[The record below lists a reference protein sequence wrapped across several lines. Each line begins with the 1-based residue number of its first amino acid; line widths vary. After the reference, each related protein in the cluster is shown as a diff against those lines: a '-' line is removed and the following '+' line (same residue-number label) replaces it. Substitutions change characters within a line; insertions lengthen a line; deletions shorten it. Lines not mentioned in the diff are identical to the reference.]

1 MSAGTE
7 TAATK
12 GFVRAAKGWLV
23 LLSPINR
30 NMNRKNQTRT
40 NGGKSPE
47 QILRSLGITRD
58 AVQRAATEMHAKSVG
73 ATPLARRLLANA
85 RMY

>member
-12 GFVRAAKGWLV
+12 GFVRAAKGWLAS
-23 LLSPINR
+23 LSPINR
-30 NMNRKNQTRT
+30 KMKQTKT